1 MHIKAGLS
9 LLRRFGRRP
18 TGKADSEVDVDE
30 CDTRSGP
37 RVILPTRPCRPS

>member
-1 MHIKAGLS
+1 MPFVASVADG
-9 LLRRFGRRP
+9 
-18 TGKADSEVDVDE
+18 TDEADSEVDVDE